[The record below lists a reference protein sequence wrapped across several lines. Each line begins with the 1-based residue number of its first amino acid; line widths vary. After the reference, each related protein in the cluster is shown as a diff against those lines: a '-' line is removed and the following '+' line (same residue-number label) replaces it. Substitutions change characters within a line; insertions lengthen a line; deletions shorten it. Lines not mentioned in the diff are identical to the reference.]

1 MTIATNTGD
10 TKVETLSSVAKQSVA
25 SDWLPIAFTV
35 YEEPLQMISINNEV
49 NGWLTLI
56 REELY
61 SNPSVEDIFVDI
73 EDDDVDVW
81 VVIPE
86 HDLAILH
93 QIVEV
98 EGELFDTLVSGESPP
113 FLVDFHIIYRRG
125 RKIEELAPTKA
136 IRLPR

>member
-1 MTIATNTGD
+1 MEYEDSLLLKSVDNARGFD
-10 TKVETLSSVAKQSVA
+10 SSNQSV
-25 SDWLPIAFTV
+25 D
-35 YEEPLQMISINNEV
+35 
-49 NGWLTLI
+49 GWLSYI
-56 REELY
+56 REKLY
-61 SNPSVEDIFVDI
+61 SNPSVEDIFVSI
-73 EDDDVDVW
+73 EDNSVDVW

-136 IRLPR
+136 IRVPR